1 MCYFFDCALV
11 SKIKSEFWKI
21 GCRRTRVGFERDIF
35 FSLMVSPCKEFEE
48 IFIINLPC
56 GLRKLFDDIII
67 PIFPLTSKYER
78 FKSERIIETFIAQ
91 ECNK

>member
-1 MCYFFDCALV
+1 M
-11 SKIKSEFWKI
+11 
-21 GCRRTRVGFERDIF
+21 GFERGIF

-48 IFIINLPC
+48 IFINLPC

-78 FKSERIIETFIAQ
+78 FKTERIIEKFIAQ

>member
-1 MCYFFDCALV
+1 MTALSFKKSKV
-11 SKIKSEFWKI
+11 SFGKLVAVVQEWDLKEAF
-21 GCRRTRVGFERDIF
+21 F

-78 FKSERIIETFIAQ
+78 FKTERIIEKFIAQ